1 MNCELFCSSSVENA
15 IGNLKGIA
23 LNLLIVCGS
32 IVIFTISILPT
43 QEHGLSLH
51 LFMLS
56 FISFISILQFS
67 VCSSF
72 VSGMFFPRYF
82 SLFIAV
88 VMHLIP

>member
-1 MNCELFCSSSVENA
+1 MNYEIFCSSSVKNA
-15 IGNLKGIA
+15 IGNLIGIA
-23 LNLLIVCGS
+23 VNLWLELGS
-32 IVIFTISILPT
+32 IVIFTTLNFST

-88 VMHLIP
+88 VMQLIL